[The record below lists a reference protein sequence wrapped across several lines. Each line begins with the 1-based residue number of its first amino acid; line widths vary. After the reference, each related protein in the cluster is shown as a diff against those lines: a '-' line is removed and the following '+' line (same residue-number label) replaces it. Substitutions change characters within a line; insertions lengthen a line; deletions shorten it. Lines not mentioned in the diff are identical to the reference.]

1 MSRESEGQEETGV
14 LRGAARVGGA
24 TAILGRRGRERGGWT
39 VGEDPSRIQ
48 LEEEEEEEMRGENG
62 WFYLGMGGETETSCD
77 TIVELRPENHV
88 GWFLYVLQTHRGIST
103 MGKEIQC
110 KHNSKRLMGEV

>member
-24 TAILGRRGRERGGWT
+24 TSVLGRRGRERGGWT

-48 LEEEEEEEMRGENG
+48 LEEEKEEEEEEEDEG
-62 WFYLGMGGETETSCD
+62 
-77 TIVELRPENHV
+77 
-88 GWFLYVLQTHRGIST
+88 
-103 MGKEIQC
+103 
-110 KHNSKRLMGEV
+110 

>member
-62 WFYLGMGGETETSCD
+62 WFFTLAWGERR
-77 TIVELRPENHV
+77 RPAATPLWN
-88 GWFLYVLQTHRGIST
+88 
-103 MGKEIQC
+103 
-110 KHNSKRLMGEV
+110 

>member
-1 MSRESEGQEETGV
+1 M

-48 LEEEEEEEMRGENG
+48 LVDEEEEEEEEMRGENG
-62 WFYLGMGGETETSCD
+62 WFFYLGMGGETETSCD

-103 MGKEIQC
+103 MGKEIHC
-110 KHNSKRLMGEV
+110 VNTTPKD